1 MTSHEL
7 VTIIDLTGSDDDM
20 IPETSSEA
28 LVFQFLVREDR
39 GGEVKIVFFVKFVRY
54 AQDPSVLLLVF
65 HYTDSTY
72 MFSPVV
78 IAFSVVHN
86 KKDTYVYSL

>member
-39 GGEVKIVFFVKFVRY
+39 GGEVKSVFFC
-54 AQDPSVLLLVF
+54 
-65 HYTDSTY
+65 
-72 MFSPVV
+72 
-78 IAFSVVHN
+78 
-86 KKDTYVYSL
+86 